1 MNFSIKNDSKIIDI
15 KTDKEIEFYKKENL
29 NMLAKIINRETGINE
44 SSIYLPPR
52 IMYINNWYKLNGKWC
67 FYKQMDSLSI
77 VNQFLGEKVSNYF
90 DLPSAHY
97 QLAKKDNKYGVVT
110 PNFCEKNTTYKT
122 LKDYKIKYPKDFDI
136 FKLLIDLCSNEDEY
150 NRLLNDIKKIMI
162 RDLYTWE
169 YDRTN
174 HNLMFKEKSGIEV
187 APLYD
192 YEKSFNANYLC
203 PYIYSSVLGTFDLKE
218 KDTQEFIRNDE
229 MFQSLLNK
237 LMDIDIIEMLSEIEM
252 ENDIALDEKLKD
264 NYKDYN
270 AKIKLMIRKNKLL
283 R

>member
-97 QLAKKDNKYGVVT
+97 QLAKKDNK
-110 PNFCEKNTTYKT
+110 
-122 LKDYKIKYPKDFDI
+122 
-136 FKLLIDLCSNEDEY
+136 
-150 NRLLNDIKKIMI
+150 
-162 RDLYTWE
+162 
-169 YDRTN
+169 
-174 HNLMFKEKSGIEV
+174 
-187 APLYD
+187 
-192 YEKSFNANYLC
+192 
-203 PYIYSSVLGTFDLKE
+203 
-218 KDTQEFIRNDE
+218 
-229 MFQSLLNK
+229 
-237 LMDIDIIEMLSEIEM
+237 
-252 ENDIALDEKLKD
+252 
-264 NYKDYN
+264 
-270 AKIKLMIRKNKLL
+270 
-283 R
+283 